1 MNTLMPRRAS
11 RSFAAPW
18 RFRPWLTPRR
28 WPLAALGVSALMLAA
43 AHAFQAAGYA
53 PCHLCLRQREV
64 YWAVIA
70 LSAAAL
76 AANRFRPNARQA
88 QLFTILVALGFLY
101 GAGLAAFHAG
111 VEWKFWPGP
120 EICSGGAGRF
130 QPLDLN
136 AALAGPQRV
145 IRCDEAPW
153 RLLGLSMAGYN
164 ALISLGLAALSAFA
178 ARKPA

>member
-1 MNTLMPRRAS
+1 VS
-11 RSFAAPW
+11 V
-18 RFRPWLTPRR
+18 LTSNR
-28 WPLAALGVSALMLAA
+28 WPLAALIVSALMLAA

-64 YWAVIA
+64 YWAIIA
-70 LSAAAL
+70 VSAIAL
-76 AANRFRPNARQA
+76 AANRFRPDARQA
-88 QLFTILVALGFLY
+88 QIFTVLIGLGFLY

-120 EICSGGAGRF
+120 EICSGGFGSF
-130 QPLDLN
+130 QARDLS
-136 AALAGPQRV
+136 AALAGPTRV

-164 ALISLGLAALSAFA
+164 ALISLGLALLSGLAV
-178 ARKPA
+178 RKPS

>member
-1 MNTLMPRRAS
+1 MTLPRPS
-11 RSFAAPW
+11 D
-18 RFRPWLTPRR
+18 WLTPNR
-28 WPLAALGVSALMLAA
+28 WPLAALIVSALMLAA

-70 LSAAAL
+70 VSAIAL
-76 AANRFRPNARQA
+76 AANRLRPNARQA
-88 QLFTILVALGFLY
+88 KLFTILIALGFLY

-120 EICSGGAGRF
+120 EICSGGFGSF
-130 QPLDLN
+130 QARDLN
-136 AALAGPQRV
+136 AALAGPTRV
-145 IRCDEAPW
+145 IRCDEAAW

-164 ALISLGLAALSAFA
+164 ALISLGLALLSGLAL
-178 ARKPA
+178 RKQS

>member
-1 MNTLMPRRAS
+1 VNV
-11 RSFAAPW
+11 
-18 RFRPWLTPRR
+18 LTPNR
-28 WPLAALGVSALMLAA
+28 WPLAALAISALMLAA

-64 YWAVIA
+64 YWAIIA
-70 LSAAAL
+70 LSAIAI
-76 AANRFRPNARQA
+76 AANQFRPNAKQA
-88 QLFTILVALGFLY
+88 RIFLVLIGLGFLY

-120 EICSGGAGRF
+120 EICSGGFGTF
-130 QPLDLN
+130 QAQDLN
-136 AALAGPQRV
+136 AALAGPTRV

-164 ALISLGLAALSAFA
+164 ALISSGLAALSGLAL
-178 ARKPA
+178 RKQV